1 MKNLS
6 EFSSTIRMFAFLI
19 KDGYSI
25 SRAVEILAQ
34 QTTGELGKM
43 FSKASS
49 LLKSGSS
56 TADALSSAGFP
67 KELCSIASVGEKSG
81 YMAEALEL
89 YGIYLEKA
97 STLDS
102 VFKSAL
108 KYPTVMISL
117 VIVGFVAAV
126 LFIVPRIQHMVTS
139 MGADVSQLPVFS
151 KILFGAYKVLTPL
164 GNYGAVALVF
174 FLVWFLMFGKG
185 KDYIAGLFYLLPQVA
200 SINYRLAWA
209 QWLLLCAVCVKS
221 GMKITQTLQILENS
235 VKPKEMK
242 DPEKYKKMMRAITS
256 GSMLSVELKKLEVP
270 PTISSIIGVA
280 EKSGRVSEAMQSL
293 ANQYLEQLSFD
304 VKNVGSTIEPVVIVI
319 VAGLGGG
326 LAASIFLTVFSLTQM
341 VGNMG

>member
-1 MKNLS
+1 
-6 EFSSTIRMFAFLI
+6 MFAFLI
-19 KDGYSI
+19 KDGYSV

-43 FSKASS
+43 FTKASS

-89 YGIYLEKA
+89 YGVYLEKA
-97 STLDS
+97 TTLDN
-102 VFKSAL
+102 VFRSAL

-117 VIVGFVAAV
+117 VVVGFVAAI
-126 LFIVPRIQHMVTS
+126 LFIVPRIQNMVTS
-139 MGADVSQLPVFS
+139 MGADISQLPVFS
-151 KILFGAYKVLTPL
+151 KILFVSYRILTPL
-164 GNYGAVALVF
+164 GNYGAVALVL

-185 KDYIAGLFYLLPQVA
+185 KDLILKVFYFLPQVH
-200 SINYRLAWA
+200 SINYRLSWA
-209 QWLLLCAVCVKS
+209 QWLLLCAVCVRS
-221 GMKITQTLQILENS
+221 GMKINSALQTVESLP
-235 VKPKEMK
+235 KPKEMAG
-242 DPEKYKKMMRAITS
+242 ENYKKMLKNINA
-256 GSMLSVELKKLEVP
+256 GSMLSVELKKLSVP
-270 PTISSIIGVA
+270 PAISSIIGVA
-280 EKSGRVSEAMQSL
+280 EKSGRLSEAMESL

-304 VKNVGSTIEPVVIVI
+304 VRNIGSAIEPVVIVA
-319 VAGLGGG
+319 VAGIGGG

>member
-1 MKNLS
+1 MKNLT

-19 KDGYSI
+19 KDGYSV

-43 FSKASS
+43 FTKASS

-89 YGIYLEKA
+89 YGVYLEKA
-97 STLDS
+97 TTLDN
-102 VFKSAL
+102 VFRSAL

-117 VIVGFVAAV
+117 VVVGFVAAI
-126 LFIVPRIQHMVTS
+126 LFIVPRIQNMVTS
-139 MGADVSQLPVFS
+139 MGADISQLPVFS
-151 KILFGAYKVLTPL
+151 KILFVSYRILTPL
-164 GNYGAVALVF
+164 GNYGAVALVL

-185 KDYIAGLFYLLPQVA
+185 KDLILKVFYFLPQVH
-200 SINYRLAWA
+200 SINYRLSWA
-209 QWLLLCAVCVKS
+209 QWLLLCAVCVRS
-221 GMKITQTLQILENS
+221 GMKINSALQTVESLP
-235 VKPKEMK
+235 KPKEMAG
-242 DPEKYKKMMRAITS
+242 ENYKKMLKNINA
-256 GSMLSVELKKLEVP
+256 GSMLSVELKKLSVP
-270 PTISSIIGVA
+270 PAISSIIGVA
-280 EKSGRVSEAMQSL
+280 EKSGRLSEAMESL

-304 VKNVGSTIEPVVIVI
+304 VRNIGSAIEPVVIVA
-319 VAGLGGG
+319 VAGIGGG

>member
-1 MKNLS
+1 
-6 EFSSTIRMFAFLI
+6 MFAFLI
-19 KDGYSI
+19 KDGYSV

-43 FSKASS
+43 FTKASS

-89 YGIYLEKA
+89 YGVYLEKA
-97 STLDS
+97 TTLDN
-102 VFKSAL
+102 VFRSAL

-117 VIVGFVAAV
+117 VVVGFVAAI
-126 LFIVPRIQHMVTS
+126 LFIVPRIQNMVTS
-139 MGADVSQLPVFS
+139 MGADISQLPVFS
-151 KILFGAYKVLTPL
+151 KILFVSYRILTPL
-164 GNYGAVALVF
+164 GNYGAVALVL

-185 KDYIAGLFYLLPQVA
+185 KDLILKVFYFLPQVH
-200 SINYRLAWA
+200 SINYRLSWA
-209 QWLLLCAVCVKS
+209 QWLLLCAVCVRS
-221 GMKITQTLQILENS
+221 GMKINSALQTVESLP
-235 VKPKEMK
+235 KPKEMAG
-242 DPEKYKKMMRAITS
+242 ENYKKMLKNINA
-256 GSMLSVELKKLEVP
+256 GSMLSVELKKLSVP
-270 PTISSIIGVA
+270 PAVSSIIGVA
-280 EKSGRVSEAMQSL
+280 EKSGRLSEAMESL

-304 VKNVGSTIEPVVIVI
+304 VRNIGSAIEPVVIVA
-319 VAGLGGG
+319 VAGIGGG